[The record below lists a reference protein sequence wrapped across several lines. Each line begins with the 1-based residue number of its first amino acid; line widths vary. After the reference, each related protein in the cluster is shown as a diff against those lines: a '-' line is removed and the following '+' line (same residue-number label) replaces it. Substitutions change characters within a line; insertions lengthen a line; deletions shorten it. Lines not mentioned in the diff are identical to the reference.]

1 MRETSDKICLEHG
14 LSIVEEPKGKGV
26 RQYLYNMEKAGMP
39 TRYNV
44 ARQAI
49 DESIALSLN
58 LEEFKSELRK
68 RGYVYRLD
76 PNRKYWTVTPPGWKK
91 SIRTHNL
98 GEAYT
103 RESIERRIYENDP
116 SVRTER
122 LRQQYRFTNH
132 YNLRRR
138 VDRIMGRSGLEK
150 LYLRYC
156 YELGYLPK
164 YKQNPTK
171 LHIVLKEDLLKCD
184 QYSEQAKLLAKYHV
198 NTDEDLTRL
207 VSDLKDR
214 MQKLGSDRDDLRRV
228 AKRVLPEEEIDRA
241 KEGIKERTAE
251 IRQIRHEL
259 KVCGEIR
266 DRSAHIEENLAIVD
280 ADRRKERE
288 R

>member
-1 MRETSDKICLEHG
+1 
-14 LSIVEEPKGKGV
+14 
-26 RQYLYNMEKAGMP
+26 
-39 TRYNV
+39 
-44 ARQAI
+44 
-49 DESIALSLN
+49 
-58 LEEFKSELRK
+58 
-68 RGYVYRLD
+68 
-76 PNRKYWTVTPPGWKK
+76 
-91 SIRTHNL
+91 
-98 GEAYT
+98 
-103 RESIERRIYENDP
+103 
-116 SVRTER
+116 
-122 LRQQYRFTNH
+122 
-132 YNLRRR
+132 
-138 VDRIMGRSGLEK
+138 MGRSGLEK

-214 MQKLGSDRDDLRRV
+214 MQKLSADRDDLRRE